1 MADEENQIG
10 VLFMFGLQ
18 NVATKLQRGSTLP
31 QLLKRFSQLFGQECE
46 ALQNYDKGWEEW
58 VNLQPEFTLSHRLK
72 LKAVVL
78 AKSKKQRCVPHGGST
93 KKQSVLSTS
102 SGRVCMDKKK
112 VVKAKP
118 PYHSFL
124 FPNPSTERL
133 AYYNEITPV
142 LFEET
147 AGEFRNLERF
157 HNYLIIQRRWMYDTN
172 KEVST
177 FSTFVDSLQSS
188 ENNGLGQNVRRF
200 QNQPQLLQFVVG
212 I

>member
-1 MADEENQIG
+1 MADEENQID

-31 QLLKRFSQLFGQECE
+31 QLLERFSQLFGQECE
-46 ALQNYDKGWEEW
+46 GLQNYDKDWEEW
-58 VNLQPEFTLSHRLK
+58 VNFQPEFTLSHRLK

-78 AKSKKQRCVPHGGST
+78 ANSKEQICVPHGGST

-102 SGRVCMDKKK
+102 SGRVCMDKRK
-112 VVKAKP
+112 VLETKP

-124 FPNPSTERL
+124 FPNPHSERL
-133 AYYNEITPV
+133 AYYSEITPV

-147 AGEFRNLERF
+147 AGEFRNLDRF

-172 KEVST
+172 KEVSI

-188 ENNGLGQNVRRF
+188 ENNGLGVDFKTYHRM
-200 QNQPQLLQFVVG
+200 FVVD